1 MLIKLKWIYKVK
13 TDEFSG
19 VLKNKAGLVAQGF
32 RQEKGIDFEESFAP
46 VARIEAIHIFV
57 ANETNKNMT
66 IFQMDVKT
74 AFLNG
79 ELKEEIT
86 RCQDTRHSTSG
97 SAQFLGDK
105 LVSWSSKKQKRNAI
119 SSTEAKYIALSRCCA
134 QILWMRSQLTDYD
147 FQFNK
152 IPLEY
157 LCKYKFLGEL
167 STAFEG
173 ELTTPSRGELT
184 TPLIRRINNTHSQGD
199 LTIQY
204 RRRFINHIY
213 EEHWGI
219 TYFTDVNVDYLHQP
233 WRAFATIINKCLSG
247 KETRVDK
254 IRLSRAQILWGMF
267 HKKNIDYVYLLWED
281 LLFQIENKDAKKT
294 NNMFWH
300 TARDDTMYTSIR
312 CISRH
317 EKTQVYGII
326 LPKELT
332 NPTMLKL
339 IAYNTYY
346 TFSFGKKAPKP
357 NYVRKKLIL
366 THLPSKSLF
375 KLLKIPESRLK
386 LSKKDFHISH
396 ASGSGDGVDTQSKVP
411 DEQQQKTSGADEG
424 TSTTP
429 GVPNVPIYNYESDKE
444 SWGDS
449 DEEDDDEDN
458 FEVDADNN
466 DDNDESDDERIESDR
481 DEIPDPNLT
490 NELYDDVNVN
500 LGNEDTE
507 MINADKK
514 TGANNEI
521 ASLMDTIAHHATTI
535 PEITSSF
542 TTTTHLPPPFFNPL
556 SQQATPTS
564 TPMASKTTSSLPI
577 LPYFASYAQ
586 ARFSIPAIVDRYMD
600 NKLGEAI
607 SKAIQTHNFDCQEEA
622 QAEKREYI
630 ELVDSTMRT
639 IIKEE
644 VNAQLPLILPK
655 MISNVVTPV
664 IYKNVTESLEAAIL
678 TRSSSQ
684 PQSSYEAAATLSEF
698 ELIKILIYKME
709 KNKSFDVADYKRELY
724 DALVKCYNIDK
735 DIFDSYGE
743 VFLLKRSR
751 DEREKDQDSSA
762 GSDGGTKRRKSSRD
776 AESSRDSK
784 SKEKKYL
791 STSKD
796 ASQSQHKSF
805 GKSAYAEKP
814 NHIVEDSSK
823 EQDQEFIT
831 RDNDEQP
838 DDKEVTKADWFKK
851 LERPPTPN
859 PD

>member
-1 MLIKLKWIYKVK
+1 
-13 TDEFSG
+13 
-19 VLKNKAGLVAQGF
+19 
-32 RQEKGIDFEESFAP
+32 
-46 VARIEAIHIFV
+46 
-57 ANETNKNMT
+57 
-66 IFQMDVKT
+66 
-74 AFLNG
+74 
-79 ELKEEIT
+79 
-86 RCQDTRHSTSG
+86 
-97 SAQFLGDK
+97 
-105 LVSWSSKKQKRNAI
+105 
-119 SSTEAKYIALSRCCA
+119 
-134 QILWMRSQLTDYD
+134 
-147 FQFNK
+147 
-152 IPLEY
+152 
-157 LCKYKFLGEL
+157 
-167 STAFEG
+167 
-173 ELTTPSRGELT
+173 
-184 TPLIRRINNTHSQGD
+184 
-199 LTIQY
+199 
-204 RRRFINHIY
+204 
-213 EEHWGI
+213 
-219 TYFTDVNVDYLHQP
+219 
-233 WRAFATIINKCLSG
+233 
-247 KETRVDK
+247 
-254 IRLSRAQILWGMF
+254 
-267 HKKNIDYVYLLWED
+267 
-281 LLFQIENKDAKKT
+281 
-294 NNMFWH
+294 
-300 TARDDTMYTSIR
+300 MYTSIR

-332 NPTMLKL
+332 DPTMLKS
-339 IAYNTYY
+339 IAYKTYY
-346 TFSFGKKAPKP
+346 TFSFEKKAPKP
-357 NYVRKKLIL
+357 N
-366 THLPSKSLF
+366 
-375 KLLKIPESRLK
+375 
-386 LSKKDFHISH
+386 KKDFHISH
-396 ASGSGDGVDTQSKVP
+396 ASSSGDGVDTQSKVP
-411 DEQQQKTSGADEG
+411 DEQQKKTSGADEG
-424 TSTTP
+424 TSTTL

-444 SWGDS
+444 SRGDS
-449 DEEDDDEDN
+449 DEEDDDEDD

-466 DDNDESDDERIESDR
+466 DESDNERIESDR
-481 DEIPDPNLT
+481 AEIPDPNLT
-490 NELYDDVNVN
+490 NKILIKNKRMKLLRSCASEQLNASQ
-500 LGNEDTE
+500 LSGFEQEEEDAHVTLTPVL
-507 MINADKK
+507 DTQK
-514 TGANNEI
+514 TGADNEI

-542 TTTTHLPPPFFNPL
+542 TTTAHLPPSFFNPL

-564 TPMASKTTSSLPI
+564 TPMASKTTSSLP
-577 LPYFASYAQ
+577 YAQ

-607 SKAIQTHNFDCQEEA
+607 STAIQTHNFDCQEEA

-644 VNAQLPLILPK
+644 VNAQLPLILLK

-664 IYKNVTESLEAAIL
+664 IYKNVTESLEAAVL

-743 VFLLKRSR
+743 VFSLKRSQ
-751 DEREKDQDSSA
+751 DEREKDQDSSV
-762 GSDGGTKRRKSSRD
+762 GSDGGTKRKKSSRD

-805 GKSAYAEKP
+805 GKSAHAEKP

-831 RDNDEQP
+831 GDNDEQP